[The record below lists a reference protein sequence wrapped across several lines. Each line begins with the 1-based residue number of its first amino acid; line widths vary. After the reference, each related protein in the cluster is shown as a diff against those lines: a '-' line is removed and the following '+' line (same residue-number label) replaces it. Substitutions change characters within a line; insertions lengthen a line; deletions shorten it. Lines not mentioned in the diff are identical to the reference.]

1 MCRTSMRCREQ
12 TALHRFYLSRRERP
26 TGDREQSHPLWAA
39 PLRDKKKAVPVTAK
53 EETVMKKALVL
64 GLSLSLALSLTA
76 CGAPKE
82 EAPEDTNTPAVTE
95 PADTST
101 PESEK
106 ETNFEEP
113 PVPVIYDIAND
124 SNKDGAISK
133 EEWEDWV
140 AKHPEDKNQNMDLT
154 DDVVIETPTP
164 EPTPNAGNNNS
175 GGTTSGGGTSGGN
188 NNSGGTSSGGGTT
201 NSGGTSSGNNN
212 SGGTTSGGGTSSG
225 NNNSGGTTS
234 GGGTSGNNNSGG
246 TTSGGGTTTTP
257 STPDADTG
265 NDVTPGNTDISDEDR
280 EAIKNMIEDSGG
292 TWGGGDGITQEEID
306 KLEEQ
311 GGTYDPNTGIVVG
324 GEEDGWLF

>member
-1 MCRTSMRCREQ
+1 
-12 TALHRFYLSRRERP
+12 
-26 TGDREQSHPLWAA
+26 
-39 PLRDKKKAVPVTAK
+39 
-53 EETVMKKALVL
+53 MKKALVL

-82 EAPEDTNTPAVTE
+82 EVPEDTNTPAVTE

-164 EPTPNAGNNNS
+164 EPTPNPGNNNS
-175 GGTTSGGGTSGGN
+175 GGTSSGGGTSGGN

-234 GGGTSGNNNSGG
+234 GGGTSSGNNNSGG
-246 TTSGGGTTTTP
+246 TSSGGGTTTTP
-257 STPDADTG
+257 STPDVDTG
-265 NDVTPGNTDISDEDR
+265 NDVIPGNTNISDKDM
-280 EAIKNMIEDSGG
+280 EAIKNMTEDAGYEFNG
-292 TWGGGDGITQEEID
+292 NHTEQDVIDIAEEM
-306 KLEEQ
+306 
-311 GGTYDPNTGIVVG
+311 GGTYDPNTGGIIVD
-324 GEEDGWLF
+324 EDDGWVI

>member
-1 MCRTSMRCREQ
+1 
-12 TALHRFYLSRRERP
+12 
-26 TGDREQSHPLWAA
+26 
-39 PLRDKKKAVPVTAK
+39 
-53 EETVMKKALVL
+53 MKKAILY
-64 GLSLSLALSLTA
+64 GISLSLALSLTA

-164 EPTPNAGNNNS
+164 EPTPNP
-175 GGTTSGGGTSGGN
+175 GTS
-188 NNSGGTSSGGGTT
+188 
-201 NSGGTSSGNNN
+201 
-212 SGGTTSGGGTSSG
+212 
-225 NNNSGGTTS
+225 
-234 GGGTSGNNNSGG
+234 SGNNNSGG

-265 NDVTPGNTDISDEDR
+265 NDVTPGNTNISDKDM
-280 EAIKNMIEDSGG
+280 EAIKNMIEDAGG
-292 TWGGGDGITQEEID
+292 TWDPATDEELQEAADE
-306 KLEEQ
+306 L
-311 GGTYDPNTGIVVG
+311 GGTYDPETGGIIG
-324 GEEDGWLF
+324 GDNWVM

>member
-1 MCRTSMRCREQ
+1 
-12 TALHRFYLSRRERP
+12 
-26 TGDREQSHPLWAA
+26 
-39 PLRDKKKAVPVTAK
+39 
-53 EETVMKKALVL
+53 MKKAILY
-64 GLSLSLALSLTA
+64 GISLSLALSLTA

-124 SNKDGAISK
+124 PNKDGAISK

-140 AKHPEDKNQNMDLT
+140 AKHPEDKNQNMDLS

-175 GGTTSGGGTSGGN
+175 GGTTSGGGTSSN
-188 NNSGGTSSGGGTT
+188 NNSGGTTSGGGTT
-201 NSGGTSSGNNN
+201 N

-225 NNNSGGTTS
+225 NNNSGVTTS
-234 GGGTSGNNNSGG
+234 GGGTSSGNNSGG
-246 TTSGGGTTTTP
+246 TTSGGTTTTP

-265 NDVTPGNTDISDEDR
+265 NDVTPGNTNISDKDM
-280 EAIKNMIEDSGG
+280 EAIKNMIEDAGG
-292 TWGGGDGITQEEID
+292 TFHGDFTDEDTQDSADRLGGEF
-306 KLEEQ
+306 
-311 GGTYDPNTGIVVG
+311 DPETGIIVG
-324 GEEDGWLF
+324 GEEDGWIM